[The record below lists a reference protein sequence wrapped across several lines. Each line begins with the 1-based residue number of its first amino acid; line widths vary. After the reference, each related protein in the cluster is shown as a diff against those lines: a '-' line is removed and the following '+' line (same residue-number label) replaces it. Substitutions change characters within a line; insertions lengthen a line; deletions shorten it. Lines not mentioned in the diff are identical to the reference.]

1 MKHTGHT
8 KDTENIGLLEDLRT
22 EFKSDV
28 KKLSEETIV
37 EAVVALANTEGGTL
51 YIGVEDDGTPENYPM
66 FLRDIRRYMV
76 NAYGLDVSAYPVLD
90 ATFDDLSLLEF
101 ERMRS
106 MISKYRG
113 DQALLELD
121 NLKLAQALQLVQ
133 TVDNTIH
140 PTMAGLILLGKG
152 ERIRDLIPTAESA
165 FTMMKGTKLIRNVS
179 EHIPAL
185 QAVERCIESLD

>member
-8 KDTENIGLLEDLRT
+8 KDTENIGLLEDLRM

-113 DQALLELD
+113 DQSLLELD
-121 NLKLAQALQLVQ
+121 N
-133 TVDNTIH
+133 
-140 PTMAGLILLGKG
+140 
-152 ERIRDLIPTAESA
+152 
-165 FTMMKGTKLIRNVS
+165 
-179 EHIPAL
+179 
-185 QAVERCIESLD
+185 